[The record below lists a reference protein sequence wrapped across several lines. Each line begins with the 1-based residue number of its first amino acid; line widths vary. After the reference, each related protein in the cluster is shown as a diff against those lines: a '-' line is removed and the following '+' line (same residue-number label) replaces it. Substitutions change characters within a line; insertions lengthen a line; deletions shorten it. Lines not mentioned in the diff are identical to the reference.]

1 MPWDICDL
9 VKRRSEFVKLALQIQ
24 QGKGPGSLTELCE
37 RFGISRK
44 TGYKWIKRYR
54 SDGERGLS
62 DQSRKPRNSPGKT
75 PRKIEERVIA
85 VRRKHPTWGGRKI
98 RDRLDIERVAD
109 PPAASSIS
117 RILRRN
123 GLMEDRAGEENR
135 RIVRFERDR
144 PNQLWQMDF
153 KGHFALSGGGRC
165 HPLTA
170 LDDHSRFNLILAA
183 CSDEKGDTVRQHLRE
198 AFRRYG
204 LPDQIL
210 CDNGAAWSCPGHR
223 QALARFEAWL
233 VRVGVEV
240 IHGRPYH
247 PQTQG
252 KEERFHKTLDA
263 DLLRTRPSWSS
274 HEECEAAFGSFR
286 QIYNEERPHES
297 LGGRPP
303 IERYRIS
310 ERSYDEES
318 ERGRA
323 EEHYLAG
330 DILRKVSKSGEISYR
345 SNRVYVGVGITG
357 EMVALRAYAEG
368 QWKVCYAWKELGVV
382 EITDQRQELLKLEKL
397 PRSPSKG

>member
-1 MPWDICDL
+1 MPWDICNL

-24 QGKGPGSLTELCE
+24 QGEGFGNFAQLCD
-37 RFGISRK
+37 RYGISRK
-44 TGYKWIKRYR
+44 TGYKWVKRYR
-54 SDGERGLS
+54 SDGTNGLE
-62 DQSRKPRNSPGKT
+62 DRSRRPRNSPRKT
-75 PRKIEERVIA
+75 PDAVEERVTA
-85 VRRKHPTWGGRKI
+85 VRKKHPSWGGRKI
-98 RDRLDIERVAD
+98 RNRLEMNRCVDI
-109 PPAASSIS
+109 PAASSIS
-117 RILRRN
+117 HILRRN
-123 GLMEDRAGEENR
+123 GLMEEKPRGESH

-153 KGHFALSGGGRC
+153 KGHFGLSGGGRC

-183 CSDEKGDTVRQHLRE
+183 CRDEKGATVKRHLQE

-210 CDNGAAWSCPGHR
+210 CDNGASWSCPGHR
-223 QALARFEAWL
+223 QALGRLEAWL

-252 KEERFHKTLDA
+252 KEERFHKTLDV
-263 DLLRTRPSWSS
+263 DLLRTRPSWAS
-274 HEECEAAFGSFR
+274 HEECDAAFGPFR
-286 QIYNEERPHES
+286 QLYNEERPHDA

-310 ERSYDEES
+310 ERSYDETS
-318 ERGRA
+318 EKRHA
-323 EEHYLAG
+323 EEHYLEG
-330 DILRKVSKSGEISYR
+330 DTLRKVSKSGEISFR

-357 EMVALRAYAEG
+357 ETVALRAYDEG
-368 QWKVCYAWKELGVV
+368 IWKVSYAWKELGVV
-382 EITDQRQELLKLEKL
+382 AMTDEKHELLRLEKL
-397 PRSPSKG
+397 PRNPAE

>member
-9 VKRRSEFVKLALQIQ
+9 VKRRSEFVKLALQMQ
-24 QGKGPGSLTELCE
+24 QGKSGGSLAQLCE
-37 RFGISRK
+37 RYGISRK
-44 TGYKWIKRYR
+44 SGYKWIKRYR
-54 SDGERGLS
+54 SDGESGLA

-75 PRKIEERVIA
+75 LRAVEEQVSA

-98 RDRLDIERVAD
+98 RDRLKLDGCRD
-109 PPAASSIS
+109 LPAASSIS
-117 RILRRN
+117 HILRRN
-123 GLMEDRAGEENR
+123 GLMEEKRQGENH
-135 RIVRFERDR
+135 RIIHFERDY

-153 KGHFALSGGGRC
+153 KGHFGLSGGGRC

-170 LDDHSRFNLILAA
+170 MDDHSRFNLILAA
-183 CSDEKGDTVRQHLRE
+183 CGDEKGDTVKRHLQE

-210 CDNGAAWSCPGHR
+210 CDNGASWSCPGHR
-223 QALARFEAWL
+223 QALGRFEAWL

-252 KEERFHKTLDA
+252 KEERFHKTLDV
-263 DLLRTRPSWSS
+263 DLLRTRPSWASQ
-274 HEECEAAFGSFR
+274 EECAAAFGFFR
-286 QIYNEERPHES
+286 QLYNEERPHDS

-310 ERSYDEES
+310 ERSYDENNEK
-318 ERGRA
+318 RRA
-323 EEHYLAG
+323 EEHYLEG
-330 DILRKVSKSGEISYR
+330 DILRKVSKSGEVSIR

-357 EMVALRAYAEG
+357 ETVALRACAEG
-368 QWKVCYAWKELGVV
+368 RWKVCYAWKELGVV
-382 EITDQRQELLKLEKL
+382 GMTDEKHELLILEKL
-397 PRSPSKG
+397 PRSPAGK

>member
-24 QGKGPGSLTELCE
+24 RGEGFGSLTELCE
-37 RFGISRK
+37 RYGISRK

-54 SDGERGLS
+54 SDGMEGLG
-62 DQSRKPRNSPGKT
+62 DRSRRPRNSPGKT
-75 PRKIEERVIA
+75 PRAVEQRVTA
-85 VRRKHPTWGGRKI
+85 VRQKHPTWGGRKI
-98 RDRLDIERVAD
+98 RNRLEMDRCDEI
-109 PPAASSIS
+109 PAASSIS
-117 RILRRN
+117 HILRRN
-123 GLMEDRAGEENR
+123 GLMEEKPEGESH

-144 PNQLWQMDF
+144 ANQLWQMDF
-153 KGHFALSGGGRC
+153 KGHFGLSGGGRC

-183 CSDEKGDTVRQHLRE
+183 CRDEKGDTVKRYLQE

-210 CDNGAAWSCPGHR
+210 CDNGASWSCPGHR
-223 QALARFEAWL
+223 QALGRFEAWL

-252 KEERFHKTLDA
+252 KEERFHRTLDV
-263 DLLRTRPSWSS
+263 DLLRTRPSWGS
-274 HEECEAAFGSFR
+274 HEECAAAFGPFR
-286 QIYNEERPHES
+286 QLYNEERPHES

-310 ERSYDEES
+310 ERSYDETS
-318 ERGRA
+318 ENSRA

-330 DILRKVSKSGEISYR
+330 DILRKVSKSGEISIR

-357 EMVALRAYAEG
+357 ETVAVRTYGEG
-368 QWKVCYAWKELGVV
+368 KWKVCYAWKELGIVGM
-382 EITDQRQELLKLEKL
+382 TDEKHELLKLEKL
-397 PRSPSKG
+397 ARNPSE